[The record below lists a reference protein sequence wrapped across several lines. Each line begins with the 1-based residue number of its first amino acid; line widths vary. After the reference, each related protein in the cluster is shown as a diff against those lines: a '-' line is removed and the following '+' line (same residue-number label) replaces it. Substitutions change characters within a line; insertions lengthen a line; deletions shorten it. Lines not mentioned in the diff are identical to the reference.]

1 MSEKGLTTIALKK
14 INRSKIYQYIY
25 RSKLTSKLQIV
36 QDLQM
41 GLSTVSQNLNLLENE
56 GLIEKNGYFDSTGGR
71 KANAIQIVSDFRI
84 SIGVGILKNMFHI
97 TAIDLYGNTVYTDTI
112 PLTYSNTAAYYQQIT
127 DKVKDFIEKIEN
139 QAYRHE
145 TILADKE
152 EDVLQNVDQAVFPLI
167 DKMVDAI
174 SKEELA
180 EMELVIGDGEDRISI
195 MLETGIINLPF
206 ENIKRVDNFFDD
218 LEAEVPVI
226 VYFIAK
232 GRLLNESDFKI
243 MRVSP
248 ASEFIKDHGQKT
260 VALAASDALN
270 RILANRES
278 AKEE

>member
-1 MSEKGLTTIALKK
+1 M
-14 INRSKIYQYIY
+14 
-25 RSKLTSKLQIV
+25 QI
-36 QDLQM
+36 
-41 GLSTVSQNLNLLENE
+41 
-56 GLIEKNGYFDSTGGR
+56 
-71 KANAIQIVSDFRI
+71 
-84 SIGVGILKNMFHI
+84 
-97 TAIDLYGNTVYTDTI
+97 
-112 PLTYSNTAAYYQQIT
+112 
-127 DKVKDFIEKIEN
+127 KVRDFIEKIEN

-145 TILADKE
+145 TVLADNE
-152 EDVLQNVDQAVFPLI
+152 EDVLRNVDQAVAPLV

-174 SKEELA
+174 GREELFEA
-180 EMELVIGDGEDRISI
+180 ELVIGDGEDRISI

-232 GRLLNESDFKI
+232 GHLLNESDFKI

-248 ASEFIKDHGQKT
+248 ASEFIRDHGRKT
-260 VALAASDALN
+260 VALATGDALN

>member
-1 MSEKGLTTIALKK
+1 MLLGSEVM
-14 INRSKIYQYIY
+14 
-25 RSKLTSKLQIV
+25 QI
-36 QDLQM
+36 
-41 GLSTVSQNLNLLENE
+41 
-56 GLIEKNGYFDSTGGR
+56 
-71 KANAIQIVSDFRI
+71 
-84 SIGVGILKNMFHI
+84 
-97 TAIDLYGNTVYTDTI
+97 
-112 PLTYSNTAAYYQQIT
+112 
-127 DKVKDFIEKIEN
+127 KVKDFIEKIEN

-152 EDVLQNVDQAVFPLI
+152 EGVLQNVDQAVFPLI

-174 SKEELA
+174 SKNELA

-243 MRVSP
+243 MRISP
-248 ASEFIKDHGQKT
+248 ASEFVKDHGQKT

>member
-1 MSEKGLTTIALKK
+1 M
-14 INRSKIYQYIY
+14 
-25 RSKLTSKLQIV
+25 QI
-36 QDLQM
+36 
-41 GLSTVSQNLNLLENE
+41 
-56 GLIEKNGYFDSTGGR
+56 
-71 KANAIQIVSDFRI
+71 
-84 SIGVGILKNMFHI
+84 
-97 TAIDLYGNTVYTDTI
+97 
-112 PLTYSNTAAYYQQIT
+112 
-127 DKVKDFIEKIEN
+127 KVKDFIEKIEN

-152 EDVLQNVDQAVFPLI
+152 EDVLQNVDQAVAPLI

-180 EMELVIGDGEDRISI
+180 ETELVIGDGEDRIII

-218 LEAEVPVI
+218 LEAETPVS

-248 ASEFIKDHGQKT
+248 ASEFIKDHGQRM
-260 VALAASDALN
+260 VALATSDALN

-278 AKEE
+278 AKEG

>member
-1 MSEKGLTTIALKK
+1 MLLGSEVM
-14 INRSKIYQYIY
+14 
-25 RSKLTSKLQIV
+25 QI
-36 QDLQM
+36 
-41 GLSTVSQNLNLLENE
+41 
-56 GLIEKNGYFDSTGGR
+56 
-71 KANAIQIVSDFRI
+71 
-84 SIGVGILKNMFHI
+84 
-97 TAIDLYGNTVYTDTI
+97 
-112 PLTYSNTAAYYQQIT
+112 
-127 DKVKDFIEKIEN
+127 KVKDFIEKIEN

-174 SKEELA
+174 SKNELA
-180 EMELVIGDGEDRISI
+180 EMDLVIGDGEDRISI

-243 MRVSP
+243 MRISP
-248 ASEFIKDHGQKT
+248 ASEFVKDHGQKT